1 MELATK
7 VRVAGQGNLIW
18 EIVSKDSPIRL
29 GEWIVRR
36 AGGAMLSANPANL
49 KAIKK

>member
-1 MELATK
+1 MELTTK

-18 EIVSKDSPIRL
+18 QIADKSSPVRQ

-36 AGGAMLSANPANL
+36 ADGAMLSAKPSSL
-49 KAIKK
+49 KVIN

>member
-18 EIVSKDSPIRL
+18 EIVEKSSPVRQ

-36 AGGAMLSANPANL
+36 ASGEMLSAKPSSL
-49 KAIKK
+49 KVIK